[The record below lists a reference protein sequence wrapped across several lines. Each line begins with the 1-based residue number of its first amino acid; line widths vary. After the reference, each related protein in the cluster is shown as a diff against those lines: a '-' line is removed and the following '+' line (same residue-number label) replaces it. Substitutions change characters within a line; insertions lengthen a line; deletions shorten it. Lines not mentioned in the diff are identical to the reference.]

1 MDLMTS
7 LGFACSFPSA
17 EGGGRFGEVI
27 VSPPFSSISVITLS
41 LSLCS
46 QQQKRARSMI
56 FITRTHGALFFVLYL
71 GRANLELFFVFGIV

>member
-56 FITRTHGALFFVLYL
+56 IYYKNTRALFFVLYL
-71 GRANLELFFVFGIV
+71 GNEKIFVFGIV

>member
-41 LSLCS
+41 LSLLS
-46 QQQKRARSMI
+46 TTKARAVYDMV
-56 FITRTHGALFFVLYL
+56 ITRTHGALFFVLYL